1 MFFIFLFFL
10 QVFVLNKVLFFNYVI
25 ISPIVM
31 ILLLYKYQKDSKE
44 GLIVSFLLG
53 LLFDIFNDSLGLYSL
68 TCVLL
73 VYFRNLWVLKII
85 GEEKTEE
92 LNLLSVHAL
101 GGFQFFVYAFPIIIM
116 FYSKKIL
123 IVVTASS
130 ILSLFESGE
139 YLSLNNFLF
148 ISLSSISNFVLI
160 IIFQY
165 LFVNNSISNEWR

>member
-1 MFFIFLFFL
+1 MRNNLMFFIFLFFL

-116 FYSKKIL
+116 FYS
-123 IVVTASS
+123 

>member
-92 LNLLSVHAL
+92 LNLLSVHVL

-116 FYSKKIL
+116 FY
-123 IVVTASS
+123 S

>member
-101 GGFQFFVYAFPIIIM
+101 GGFQFFVYAFPNIIM
-116 FYSKKIL
+116 FY
-123 IVVTASS
+123 S

>member
-101 GGFQFFVYAFPIIIM
+101 GGFQFFAYAFPIIII
-116 FYSKKIL
+116 FY
-123 IVVTASS
+123 S

>member
-1 MFFIFLFFL
+1 MKNNIIPFILLLFL

-25 ISPIVM
+25 ISPLVM

-44 GLIVSFLLG
+44 TLVVSFFLG
-53 LLFDIFNDSLGLYSL
+53 LLFDVFNDSLGLYSL
-68 TCVLL
+68 TCVL
-73 VYFRNLWVLKII
+73 VAYFRNLWVLKII

-101 GGFQFFVYAFPIIIM
+101 GGFQFFIYAFPIIIM
-116 FYSKKIL
+116 FYS
-123 IVVTASS
+123 
-130 ILSLFESGE
+130 ILSLFEFGE

-148 ISLSSISNFVLI
+148 IFLSSISNYVLI

-165 LFVNNSISNEWR
+165 LFLNNNNISDEWR

>member
-116 FYSKKIL
+116 FYS
-123 IVVTASS
+123 

>member
-1 MFFIFLFFL
+1 
-10 QVFVLNKVLFFNYVI
+10 
-25 ISPIVM
+25 M

-116 FYSKKIL
+116 FYS
-123 IVVTASS
+123 